1 MTFDASIPNTF
12 SISILNKNYIRILR
26 YLILHYALNQRI
38 VKDLFIFWSFKWGRQ
53 RENDRNKATKMSSHR
68 LITKWKSAV
77 TRIRC
82 KLRSS
87 NEVANNRSGV
97 IRLGNRHGHRIALVR
112 VFRLLDSHLR
122 SDVSVLCWLVT
133 NFREKRSSQAKAH
146 CAGGRYD
153 GEESKYLLFLA
164 RTKRNANEF
173 KRNLLTAKE
182 RIYWNQNDKRVP
194 CTFLFSALGT

>member
-1 MTFDASIPNTF
+1 
-12 SISILNKNYIRILR
+12 
-26 YLILHYALNQRI
+26 
-38 VKDLFIFWSFKWGRQ
+38 
-53 RENDRNKATKMSSHR
+53 MSSHR
-68 LITKWKSAV
+68 LITKRKSAV

-153 GEESKYLLFLA
+153 GEENKYLLVHLCLVPWEL
-164 RTKRNANEF
+164 KRRE
-173 KRNLLTAKE
+173 LLVNKNKGNICSLYRRDISLKTSHM
-182 RIYWNQNDKRVP
+182 
-194 CTFLFSALGT
+194 FLFTAIFSWFHEGWIPFEFWTPFRNSHYNASELLHHIRSSNLEIPE

>member
-1 MTFDASIPNTF
+1 
-12 SISILNKNYIRILR
+12 
-26 YLILHYALNQRI
+26 
-38 VKDLFIFWSFKWGRQ
+38 
-53 RENDRNKATKMSSHR
+53 MSSHR
-68 LITKWKSAV
+68 LITKRKSAV

-153 GEESKYLLFLA
+153 GEENKYLFFLA

-173 KRNLLTAKE
+173 KRNLLTAIRNESIGIKMINAYLVHFCLVPWE
-182 RIYWNQNDKRVP
+182 LKRRELLVNKNKGNI
-194 CTFLFSALGT
+194 CSLYRRDISLKTSHMFLFTAIFS